1 MRSIVFKNAGGA
13 MDRKEILKDILK
25 RIHSGENP
33 EKIKEEFRELLES
46 VSEEEIVKVE
56 EELIQEGVS
65 REEIHK
71 LCEVHLQLFKEGLE
85 SKEHIAPEGHPVFIL
100 MEEHRLLLK
109 FSKELKET
117 LEKLKGFKDLKS
129 AKEPIEVIEHIISHL
144 KDSEKHYLREE
155 NVLFPIL
162 EKHGVTQPPAIM
174 WMEHDR
180 IREIKK
186 GLYSTFDRREK
197 ISFEEFVE
205 NLSKGS
211 VELFDMLSSHF
222 YKENNILFPLS
233 MRIFSDEEWNEVMV
247 GFDDVGYCCF
257 TPQKRWSAEVK
268 KEPERKETGR
278 IEFETGSLSPE
289 EIEGIF
295 KALPIDISFVDKDDI
310 VRFYSESP
318 QGRIF
323 VRTKAVIGRK
333 VQQCH
338 PQKSLHIV
346 NRILEEFKN
355 GKRDVAEFW
364 IDYRGKLVH
373 IRYFPVRDKN
383 GNYLG
388 CIEVTQDITKIK
400 KIEGE
405 KRLLDEPE

>member
-1 MRSIVFKNAGGA
+1 
-13 MDRKEILKDILK
+13 MDRKEVLKSILK
-25 RIHSGENP
+25 RIHAGENP
-33 EKIKEEFRELLES
+33 EKVKEEFKELLKN
-46 VSEEEIVKVE
+46 VSEAEIVRVE
-56 EELIQEGVS
+56 EELINEGIS
-65 REEIHK
+65 REEVHK

-85 SKEHIAPEGHPVFIL
+85 SKEHIAPEGHPIFIL
-100 MEEHRLLLK
+100 MEEHKLLLK
-109 FSKELKET
+109 FSMELKET
-117 LEKLKGFKDLKS
+117 VEKLRGFKDMKE
-129 AKEPIEVIEHIISHL
+129 AKEEIGVIDHIISHL

-174 WMEHDR
+174 WMEHDK

-186 GLYSTFDRREK
+186 GLYSIFDNREK
-197 ISFEEFVE
+197 ISFSEFVK
-205 NLSKGS
+205 NLSQNS
-211 VELFDMLSSHF
+211 LELFDMLSSHF

-233 MRIFSDEEWNEVMV
+233 MRIFSDDEWIEVMN

-257 TPQKRWSAEVK
+257 TPQRRWRVEEK
-268 KEPERKETGR
+268 KETERLETGR
-278 IEFETGSLSPE
+278 IEFETGSLSSE

-295 KALPIDISFVDKDDI
+295 KTLPVDITFVDKDDT

-318 QGRIF
+318 YGRIF

-364 IDYRGKLVH
+364 INYRGKLVH

-388 CIEVTQDITKIK
+388 CLEVTQDITQIK

-405 KRLLDEPE
+405 KRLLDEF

>member
-1 MRSIVFKNAGGA
+1 M
-13 MDRKEILKDILK
+13 MERKEILKNILK
-25 RIHSGENP
+25 RIHEGENP
-33 EKIKEEFRELLES
+33 EKIKEEFKELLEN
-46 VSEEEIVKVE
+46 VSEEEIVRVE
-56 EELIQEGVS
+56 EELIKEGIP

-85 SKEHIAPEGHPVFIL
+85 TKEHIAPEGHPIYIL

-109 FSKELKET
+109 FSRELKEVM
-117 LEKLKGFKDLKS
+117 EKLKNFKDFDEV
-129 AKEPIEVIEHIISHL
+129 KESIAVIEHIILHL
-144 KDSEKHYLREE
+144 KDSESHYLREE

-174 WMEHDR
+174 WMEHDK

-186 GLYSTFDRREK
+186 GIYAVFDNKEK
-197 ISFEEFVE
+197 SGFKEFVE
-205 NLSKGS
+205 NLLKGS
-211 VELFDMLSSHF
+211 SELFDMLSSHF

-233 MRIFSDEEWNEVMV
+233 LRIFSDEEWNEVMN

-257 TPQKRWSAEVK
+257 TPQRRWKAEEKK
-268 KEPERKETGR
+268 KEEIRETGK

-295 KALPIDISFVDKDDI
+295 RALPVDISFVDKDDT
-310 VRFYSESP
+310 VRFYSEGP

-346 NRILEEFKN
+346 TRILDDFKK
-355 GKRDVAEFW
+355 GKREVAEFW
-364 IDYRGKLVH
+364 IEYRGRLVH
-373 IRYFPVRDKN
+373 IRYFPVRDKK

-388 CIEVTQDITKIK
+388 CIEVTQDITNIK

-405 KRLLDEPE
+405 KRLLDES